1 MANCAACGTTI
12 LFGGSRQGDLRFCND
27 KCRAA
32 GVVRVAAA
40 SVPDAV
46 VAPRVWE
53 IRNGRCPVCSGP
65 GPVDIHLSYRV
76 WSGLVVTTHST
87 RPNLC
92 CARCATRARVKD
104 ALFSLAFGWW
114 GFPWGLIW
122 TPIQIG
128 KNVMAIVRAE
138 DAATPSQTL
147 VEVVRLQMAA
157 AAATTPPA
165 ASALAPR

>member
-1 MANCAACGTTI
+1 
-12 LFGGSRQGDLRFCND
+12 
-27 KCRAA
+27 
-32 GVVRVAAA
+32 
-40 SVPDAV
+40 
-46 VAPRVWE
+46 
-53 IRNGRCPVCSGP
+53 
-65 GPVDIHLSYRV
+65 
-76 WSGLVVTTHST
+76 VVTTHST

-165 ASALAPR
+165 SSALAPR

>member
-1 MANCAACGTTI
+1 MATCAGCGTTI

-27 KCRAA
+27 KCRGA
-32 GVVRVAAA
+32 GVVRAAAA

-53 IRNGRCPVCSGP
+53 IRNGRCPVCCGP
-65 GPVDIHLSYRV
+65 
-76 WSGLVVTTHST
+76 
-87 RPNLC
+87 
-92 CARCATRARVKD
+92 CATRARVKD

-122 TPIQIG
+122 TPMQIG

-138 DAATPSQTL
+138 DAATPSQAL

-157 AAATTPPA
+157 AAAAAPPA
-165 ASALAPR
+165 SSGLAPR